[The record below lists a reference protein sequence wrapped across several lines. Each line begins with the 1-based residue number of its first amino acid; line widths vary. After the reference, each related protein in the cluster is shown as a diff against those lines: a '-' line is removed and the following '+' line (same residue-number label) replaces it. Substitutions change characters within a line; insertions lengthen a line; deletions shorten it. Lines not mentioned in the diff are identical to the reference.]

1 MTYRPQTTDGWL
13 HYSDEDYNESVPE
26 EFSLLEVSAEVTIGF
41 DAEPYEAPSKYSPG
55 GGGICGSWV
64 EEVYSVQV
72 NGEDLEGWALE
83 LAIVAVQRWADEHND
98 EVLEACDEAL
108 DEEQKNVDVD
118 ADPAYRL
125 DDDDDECPRYY
136 DGTGRY

>member
-1 MTYRPQTTDGWL
+1 MIYRPQITDGWL
-13 HYSDEDYNESVPE
+13 HYSDEDYDESVPE
-26 EFSLLEVSAEVTIGF
+26 EFSLLEVSAEIAIGF

-55 GGGICGSWV
+55 GGGVFGAWV

-72 NGEDLEGWALE
+72 NGEDLEGWALK
-83 LAIVAVQRWADEHND
+83 LAVAVVQRWADKHDD

-118 ADPAYRL
+118 ADPTYRL
-125 DDDDDECPRYY
+125 DDDECPRYY